1 MPRDY
6 EAAKVKLNKKFG
18 GQCCQLAWYMD
29 ELERLPS
36 ISGFGA
42 RDFEKLTDLLEVAVV
57 NLQDTGDH

>member
-1 MPRDY
+1 
-6 EAAKVKLNKKFG
+6 
-18 GQCCQLAWYMD
+18 MD